1 MRQILSWLLFG
12 RTPET
17 TAVRQSMHRSAC
29 RSGIADRANG
39 VVTATSALWRQIRLV
54 CLMVALPALPCALD
68 AQTPQT
74 EPAATPKPAQ
84 MPTPSQ
90 EPTPAPPAALPEQ
103 NAPAVETP
111 GAIYKD
117 AMRPLEVVRMSLD
130 NWSDAELGALGVGM
144 HKAKEAC
151 DQAKPESYSGDDLYD
166 LARLCSFGQD
176 WNAANTA
183 ALDYVAGGLDAH
195 RAQAYAL
202 SMNAL
207 VHINA
212 VDLAVGTAHEML
224 RKLPYD
230 AEVAYAVRYMKETLE
245 QAGDPA
251 ALTLAA
257 QEHPAIVQALA
268 LGTPL
273 KAAHGDAVIGVGPLY
288 ESAMQMAFFERYA
301 GDDAAAA
308 GTVADVAGALPKDA
322 VITAEDKQRINTVTT
337 QYGLLG
343 ARLPAIDPSRSL
355 MSATAKAQVNPDF
368 GAATVLVLFPDWCV
382 QCRNM
387 MKTLTAFV
395 VANREVPIH
404 AYGLMFPDESVTGA
418 QPLPE
423 AKMKE
428 MQGTATLLVPAETA
442 ATFAAL
448 DYPLGIVADKAGL
461 IRFIGVVPGDAF
473 NGDGYID
480 KVITRMAGKTSGPPK
495 TE

>member
-1 MRQILSWLLFG
+1 MYWCTR
-12 RTPET
+12 
-17 TAVRQSMHRSAC
+17 
-29 RSGIADRANG
+29 RSGIARHANG
-39 VVTATSALWRQIRLV
+39 VLMASSAWWRQTRLV
-54 CLMVALPALPCALD
+54 CLMFALPAIPCALK
-68 AQTPQT
+68 AQTPPT
-74 EPAATPKPAQ
+74 EPAAVPMPAQ
-84 MPTPSQ
+84 TPTPAQ
-90 EPTPAPPAALPEQ
+90 EPTSASPAALPEQ
-103 NAPAVETP
+103 SAPAAETP

-117 AMRPLEVVRMSLD
+117 AMRPLDVVRMSLD

-151 DQAKPESYSGDDLYD
+151 DQAKPENYSGDDLFD

-176 WNAANTA
+176 WSAANTA

-212 VDLAVGTAHEML
+212 VDLAVGTAREML

-257 QEHPAIVQALA
+257 QEHPAMVQALA
-268 LGTPL
+268 AGVPL

-288 ESAMQMAFFERYA
+288 ESAMQLAFLERYA

-308 GTVADVAGALPKDA
+308 GTVADVAGALPKDE
-322 VITAEDKQRINTVTT
+322 VLTPEDKQRIDAVKT
-337 QYGLLG
+337 QYALLG
-343 ARLPAIDPSRSL
+343 AHLPAIEASRSL
-355 MSATAKAQVNPDF
+355 LSATAKAQINPEF

-395 VANREVPIH
+395 VANRDVPIH
-404 AYGLMFPDESVTGA
+404 AYGLMFPDESVMGA

-423 AKMKE
+423 AKLKE

-442 ATFAAL
+442 ANFAAL
-448 DYPLGIVADKAGL
+448 DYPLGIVVDKAGL

-473 NGDGYID
+473 NGDGYIE
-480 KVITRMAGKTSGPPK
+480 KVITRMMAKTIGLPQ